1 MSFALS
7 DFPHLPRWQ
16 LPTERLRVSKWLT
29 RKEAAEYLRDR
40 IKVGSVSLLSKLAKT
55 GEGPRFY
62 SSGKATLYS
71 PSDLDAWVEGRLRA
85 NVSPPAAENYPAS
98 PTPDPVAEAFAVLR
112 NLGLSA

>member
-1 MSFALS
+1 M
-7 DFPHLPRWQ
+7 
-16 LPTERLRVSKWLT
+16 SKWLT

-40 IKVGSVSLLSKLAKT
+40 IKVGSVSLLNKLAKT

-62 SSGKATLYS
+62 SSGKTTLYS

-85 NVSPPAAENYPAS
+85 NVTPTVVEPSENYPTS
-98 PTPDPVAEAFAVLR
+98 PTPDPLAEAFALLR